1 MKIMVCLLV
10 SIDRRVALGF
20 ASRLDVESAPQ
31 G

>member
-10 SIDRRVALGF
+10 SIDRRLALVR
-20 ASRLDVESAPQ
+20 ASRLDVESATQ